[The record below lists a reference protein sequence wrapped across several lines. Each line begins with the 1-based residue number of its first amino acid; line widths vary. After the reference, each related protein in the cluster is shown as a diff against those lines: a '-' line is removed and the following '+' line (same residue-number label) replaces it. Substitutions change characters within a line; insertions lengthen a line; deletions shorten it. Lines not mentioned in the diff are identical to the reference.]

1 MAKGLDS
8 PDVRVRLGALDR
20 WALELIDQDWM
31 RGQAA
36 KSEAEK

>member
-8 PDVRVRLGALDR
+8 PDVRVRLRALDR
-20 WALELIDQDWM
+20 CARELIDQDWM